1 MSDNKS
7 RDIFYG
13 VVAVATLI
21 VALVGAT
28 LAYFSI
34 SASSAEGAISA
45 QAAVVSIEYNDS
57 QQVTAQADKLIPS
70 SLDVVKLAYEASSAD
85 FGKEDSLRSNICLD
99 AYDQQVCS
107 IYRFTVR
114 SDVEREFT
122 ATLNTEYNG
131 FTYLA
136 YAVKD
141 VTNNAW
147 LNLDNSEGTAESLG
161 LTACSNLN
169 EDETD
174 NCYTVNGSEKTYNTT
189 PKAINSIF
197 GYTLQGSN
205 LVTVG
210 KNIASTT
217 QVYDV
222 VIFLKENNNNQ
233 NIDQGQTYQG
243 TIYVETTNA
252 GDSGII
258 TGRATRN

>member
-13 VVAVATLI
+13 IVAVATLI

-34 SASSAEGAISA
+34 TAGSSEGAIGA

-70 SLDVVKLAYEASSAD
+70 AFSVVKQAYQENSAD
-85 FGKEDSLRSNICLD
+85 FGDEAALRTNICVD
-99 AYDQQVCS
+99 AVGQQVCS

-114 SDVEREFT
+114 SDVARDFT

-136 YAVKD
+136 YAVRD

-147 LNLDNSEGTAESLG
+147 LNLDNSEGVTETLALS
-161 LTACSNLN
+161 TCSNLN
-169 EDETD
+169 EETTD
-174 NCYTVNGSEKTYNTT
+174 DCYTTSGSEKTYSVT

-197 GYTLQGSN
+197 GYSLQGSN
-205 LVTVG
+205 LVVNS
-210 KNIASTT
+210 KNIASAVQT
-217 QVYDV
+217 YDLV
-222 VIFLKENNNNQ
+222 LFIKENNNNQ

-243 TIYVETTNA
+243 TIIVETTNA

-258 TGRATRN
+258 TGRSS